1 MRMAKL
7 LRIVIP
13 GLLAAAAFAS
23 GSAPLRDVEGVAH
36 GSLADGTRK
45 ATVLFFVLTD
55 CPISNQFAPEIN
67 RICDKYEP
75 EGVGCFL
82 VYVDPEK
89 TDAEIAQH
97 AKAFGHGARPAI
109 HDVTRTLTQKAGAT
123 ITPEA
128 AVFSPSG
135 ELLYRGRV
143 NNLYASLGKQRRQAT
158 EDDLRDALDE
168 ILAAKPVTTPR
179 TQAIGCFMPPKEL

>member
-1 MRMAKL
+1 MTI
-7 LRIVIP
+7 LRAGIV
-13 GLLAAAAFAS
+13 GLLVASAFAS
-23 GSAPLRDVEGVAH
+23 GTAPLRDVEGVAH
-36 GSLADGTRK
+36 GSLADGARK

-67 RICDKYEP
+67 RICDKYGP

-89 TDAEIAQH
+89 TDAEIEDH
-97 AKAFGHGARPAI
+97 AKAFGHDALPAI
-109 HDVTRTLTQKAGAT
+109 HDVNRTLTLAAGAT

-135 ELLYRGRV
+135 ELVYLGRI

-158 EDDLRDALDE
+158 QHDLRDALDQM
-168 ILAAKPVTTPR
+168 LAGKAVATPR
-179 TQAIGCFMPPKEL
+179 TQAVGCFMPPKEL